1 MKFKIGTWPCEPKI
15 GSESPYVIIL
25 KLKEYASRIQI
36 CKKIVE
42 RVGPRGVP
50 IFGALNIKNDILKY
64 KEIVSRIQIYKKIG
78 SNESNRS
85 LGVPKC

>member
-1 MKFKIGTWPCEPKI
+1 MASIVK
-15 GSESPYVIIL
+15 IIL

-50 IFGALNIKNDILKY
+50 IFGALNIKNDIILKY
-64 KEIVSRIQIYKKIG
+64 KEIVGRIQIYKKIG